1 MFLLAK
7 CHLPQSSTQTLE
19 QTDVQLY
26 VDHTFAFAI
35 PACVPHKM
43 SDQSVEDQDVVMA
56 FDQVIT
62 EQGIDQW

>member
-1 MFLLAK
+1 MQ
-7 CHLPQSSTQTLE
+7 CHLE

-26 VDHTFAFAI
+26 VDHTFAFATS
-35 PACVPHKM
+35 ACVPHGM
-43 SDQSVEDQDVVMA
+43 SGQGVEDQDVIMA